1 LTTISK
7 ASLGWRGWFVFYNLI
22 VVPAL
27 FVVFHVAAWFS
38 PKIRA
43 GIRGRALLLE
53 DIAAQIR
60 NRPSHASGPRI
71 WIHAASMGEYEQ
83 ARPLIREIRQ
93 RFPECL
99 LVLSFFSPSAF
110 NHVHKSASLAD
121 VVCYLPFDSRSRARR
136 FLRLIQPDAGIF
148 IRHDLWP
155 NHLRAA
161 KQAGAW
167 LLLACASVHEKSLRH
182 KPLLRSF
189 NRAIFECFDVVAA
202 ISQPAA
208 AGLEKFIPRRER
220 VIVAGDTRYDQV
232 LFRSVEKKLDG
243 VLPAT
248 WMKGGKKFIV
258 GSAWPE
264 DAAVVAPAF
273 SGARQHIRGAQM
285 IIVPHEPT
293 PAHVQQIMVLCAS
306 AGLTATILSQYQ
318 EDEAAE
324 VLIVDRIGILANV
337 YGAGQVAFV
346 GGSFGP
352 GVHNVLEA
360 AAHGAPVL
368 FGPQMRNSAE
378 AIEMAEA
385 GIGNVIA
392 DSAACERLLIRL
404 FQDAEHRRAL
414 AEQSRAFV
422 LNRCGAS
429 TRLAN
434 LLQEALRG
442 KFV

>member
-1 LTTISK
+1 
-7 ASLGWRGWFVFYNLI
+7 
-22 VVPAL
+22 VPAL
-27 FVVFHVAAWFS
+27 FVVFHAAAWFS

-43 GIRGRALLLE
+43 GIRGRALLFE

-60 NRPSHASGPRI
+60 NASPRASGPRL

-99 LVLSFFSPSAF
+99 IVLSFFSPSAF
-110 NHVHKSASLAD
+110 NHVQKSASLAD

-167 LLLACASVHEKSLRH
+167 LMLACASVHEKSLRH

-189 NRAIFECFDVVAA
+189 NRAVFECFDVVAA
-202 ISQPAA
+202 ISEPAA
-208 AGLEKFIPRRER
+208 AGLEKFICRRQR
-220 VIVAGDTRYDQV
+220 VLVAGDTRYDQV
-232 LFRSVEKKLDG
+232 LFRSVEKKLDE

-248 WMKGGKKFIV
+248 WRKEGKRFIV

-264 DAAVVAPAF
+264 DVAVVAPAF
-273 SGARQHIRGAQM
+273 ASARHQIRDAQM

-293 PAHVQQIMVLCAS
+293 PAHVQQIMDLCKS
-306 AGLTATILSQYQ
+306 AGLAAAILSRYQ
-318 EDEAAE
+318 KNEAAE
-324 VLIVDRIGILANV
+324 VLIVDRIGILANI

-360 AAHGAPVL
+360 AVHGVPVL

-385 GIGNVIA
+385 GIGHVIH
-392 DSAACERLLIRL
+392 DREACERLLIRL
-404 FQDAEHRRAL
+404 FQDADRRRQL

-429 TRLAN
+429 GRLIN

-442 KFV
+442 KFA